1 MIKSVALLK
10 RKPGLTD
17 EEFYWH
23 WKEIHGPLAV
33 KIVPG
38 LRKYV
43 QNHSVAFPRVKNEFD
58 GFAEVWF
65 DDLEALENFFAW
77 RQTDEA
83 KALLDDENKFLD
95 MSQTIRCI
103 ASEHVIV

>member
-1 MIKSVALLK
+1 MIKSVTLLK

-17 EEFYWH
+17 EEFYGH
-23 WKEIHGPLAV
+23 WKEIHGPLAARV
-33 KIVPG
+33 IPG

-58 GFAEVWF
+58 GFAELWF
-65 DDLEALENFFAW
+65 DDLEALEEYFIW

-83 KALLDDENKFLD
+83 KVLLDDENKCFD
-95 MSQTIRCI
+95 WSQAIRCI
-103 ASEHVIV
+103 VNEYVVV